1 MKGSWVGFFHIL
13 SLCKVNIDLCK
24 RDSLLT
30 YERWKLLKPT
40 ADTKLKLLNVSLEKP
55 VDRSIEEA
63 EPRSVQS
70 QIQDI
75 YFWGSKWALI
85 IFRKILLQASKT
97 RLLPSKGNCIKRPSE
112 PWFLL
117 FWGTRTKSW
126 DFRSCCHNVTQKA
139 LLLRWDFIG

>member
-13 SLCKVNIDLCK
+13 SLCKVNIGLCK

-40 ADTKLKLLNVSLEKP
+40 DTKLKLLNVSLEKP

-85 IFRKILLQASKT
+85 IFRKILLPSKT
-97 RLLPSKGNCIKRPSE
+97 RLLPPLREIASRDLLNLDSYYFEE
-112 PWFLL
+112 PGRKAGTSDLVATMSHRRL
-117 FWGTRTKSW
+117 CFWDEIS
-126 DFRSCCHNVTQKA
+126 
-139 LLLRWDFIG
+139 